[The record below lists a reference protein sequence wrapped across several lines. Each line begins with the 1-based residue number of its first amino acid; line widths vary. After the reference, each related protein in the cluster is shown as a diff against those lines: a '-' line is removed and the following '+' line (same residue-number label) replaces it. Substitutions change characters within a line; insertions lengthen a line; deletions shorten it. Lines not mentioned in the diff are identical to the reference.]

1 MPSQATSPS
10 DGTLPVTPANPA
22 QSSLMELGFSE
33 YEAKAYLA
41 LLQYSPVNA
50 YEAGKTSGIPSSKIY
65 QVLARLV
72 ERGVVLAIEEGG
84 KSSYVPLSPKELV
97 ESQRLRME
105 TRLDDLERRL
115 SQPRR
120 DEKLNY
126 IWNFSDYPGLQEQ
139 LGLLVRDARRELIL
153 SIWREDSPIILPLL
167 PALRKRGVKVA
178 IILYG
183 LGEQAQL
190 PPQFAAIE
198 SLAAI
203 YPHPI
208 EDTLYQE
215 RGGRGLTAIADGTRA
230 LTATVFAD
238 QSVEGAWS
246 LNRGFALLAEDYIKH
261 DIYLMKIVG
270 RMDDKL
276 TAVFGERYAA
286 LRDIF
291 TK

>member
-1 MPSQATSPS
+1 MSTNADFPSAAPTLAAT
-10 DGTLPVTPANPA
+10 PV

-33 YEAKAYLA
+33 YEAKAYLG
-41 LLQYSPVNA
+41 LLQASPANA
-50 YEAGKTSGIPSSKIY
+50 YEVGKVSGIPSSKIY

-105 TRLDDLERRL
+105 TRLDSLERQL

-126 IWNFSDYPGLQEQ
+126 IWNFTDYRGLEEQ
-139 LGLLVRDARRELIL
+139 LGLLVRDTRRELIL
-153 SIWREDSPIILPLL
+153 SLWREEAAMALPWL
-167 PALRKRGVKVA
+167 PALRKRGVRTAV
-178 IILYG
+178 ILYG
-183 LGEQAQL
+183 IGVPAQL
-190 PPQFAAIE
+190 PPT
-198 SLAAI
+198 LAPLAELAVV

-215 RGGRGLTAIADGTRA
+215 RGGRGVTAIADGTRA
-230 LTATVFAD
+230 LTATVFSD

-246 LNRGFALLAEDYIKH
+246 LNRGFVMLAEDYIKH
-261 DIYLMKIVG
+261 DIYLMKIVE
-270 RMDDKL
+270 RMDDRL
-276 TAVFGERYAA
+276 TAAFGESYAA

-291 TK
+291 QK

>member
-1 MPSQATSPS
+1 MSTNADFIPAAP
-10 DGTLPVTPANPA
+10 LPANPV

-41 LLQYSPVNA
+41 LLQASPANA
-50 YEAGKTSGIPSSKIY
+50 YEVGKNSGIPSSKVY

-105 TRLDDLERRL
+105 TRLEALERQL
-115 SQPRR
+115 SRPLR

-126 IWNFSDYPGLQEQ
+126 IWNFADYRGLEEQ
-139 LGLLVRDARRELIL
+139 LGLLVRDTRRELIL
-153 SIWREDSPIILPLL
+153 SLWREEAAMALPWL
-167 PALRKRGVKVA
+167 PALRKRGVRTA
-178 IILYG
+178 LILYG
-183 LGEQAQL
+183 IGVPAQL
-190 PPQFAAIE
+190 PPT
-198 SLAAI
+198 LAPLAELAVV

-215 RGGRGLTAIADGTRA
+215 RGGRGVTAIADGTRA
-230 LTATVFAD
+230 LTATVFSD
-238 QSVEGAWS
+238 QCVEGAWS
-246 LNRGFALLAEDYIKH
+246 LNRGFVMLAEDYIKH
-261 DIYLMKIVG
+261 DIYLMKIVE
-270 RMDDKL
+270 RMDDRL
-276 TAVFGERYAA
+276 TAAFGESYAA

-291 TK
+291 AK